1 MFIPHQVKQPIIGA
15 NTYRQVQQKLSSSAP
30 PPPPPVIL
38 PPYVPPQMQPQ
49 LNYGMQPEKST
60 YNSQPTPVVLS
71 SAPKLYTNR
80 TPSTLPTPAIDVVT
94 VSYDVSAKLK
104 KLKSSSNNNSS
115 LGSSSAAAAMAG
127 PNPIAEEAIKAA
139 RASSALQSFTHEKRS
154 EKGNKGGGGGG
165 AGSGGGG
172 GGANSKKTVRTAGGQ
187 VWEDASLAD
196 WSDDDYRIFA
206 GDLGNDVNDE
216 LLIRT
221 FNKFPSFQRAK
232 VLRDKRT
239 GKSRGFGFISF
250 KEPQDFIKAM
260 KEMDGECGDAFH
272 LFPFKHIKNG
282 FAIECRQECPVE
294 ESNLNPWVPSRTKR
308 TIGERSSCV
317 VGGDLLLLDFVV
329 ARTWMVLV
337 SAATVVQVR
346 CALGR
351 PCP

>member
-1 MFIPHQVKQPIIGA
+1 MSHWTHVDPFNTTSRFIPHQVKQPIIGA

-49 LNYGMQPEKST
+49 PNYGMPEKPYS
-60 YNSQPTPVVLS
+60 NQPTPVVLS

-80 TPSTLPTPAIDVVT
+80 TPSTLPAPTIDIQT
-94 VSYDVSAKLK
+94 VAYDVSSKLK
-104 KLKSSSNNNSS
+104 RLKSAAPSSS
-115 LGSSSAAAAMAG
+115 SSSAMSTA
-127 PNPIAEEAIKAA
+127 NPIAEEAINAA
-139 RASSALQSFTHEKRS
+139 RASSALQSFTHEKR
-154 EKGNKGGGGGG
+154 EKKGG
-165 AGSGGGG
+165 GSGGGG
-172 GGANSKKTVRTAGGQ
+172 NKKTVRTAGGQ

-250 KEPQDFIKAM
+250 KEPQDFIRAM
-260 KEMDGECGDAFH
+260 KEMDGEQRTG
-272 LFPFKHIKNG
+272 L
-282 FAIECRQECPVE
+282 FAINC
-294 ESNLNPWVPSRTKR
+294 
-308 TIGERSSCV
+308 
-317 VGGDLLLLDFVV
+317 
-329 ARTWMVLV
+329 
-337 SAATVVQVR
+337 
-346 CALGR
+346 
-351 PCP
+351 